1 MDTIEL
7 YRKYVKMYPI
17 QTAEQEREMIERER
31 HDEAKCRQLL
41 VMHNLR
47 AALAL
52 GAKYIG
58 RVSGV
63 DDGIQKAMVGL
74 VKASKRFDLD
84 KKVKFI
90 SFATMLIR
98 NEVNPMRATVS
109 EKADMLSLSLDR
121 TVVGK
126 NGDGDA
132 TLGDFINNLKSGD
145 FDTNDG
151 RKFMDDFVRSEDAA
165 YFIKSIELL
174 NVQQRWKD
182 ITISYFD
189 LNDLGMNPNPE
200 ETIQTIAKKYGV
212 TRQRISQIIRKTL
225 IRLKKRLCNPLKN
238 EECVSAYRSDACG
251 DIEDKERISH
261 RAEKNNYIRNRYQT
275 RERSIFRKRSGG
287 LVTPYNRIAAEGC
300 KEMGSESKRK
310 KDYQT
315 HFIGGEYKC
324 FYSQLY
330 HDECMAKWMQTHHR
344 EETDGFLARRLAL
357 ARHIAKT
364 NGEDEEGKATR
375 ISYSD
380 ADVTPT
386 NCGKA
391 LAADFIEAEKDLEI
405 DGSSGN
411 LEADIRKVDDSI
423 VQNGCYEDDGSN
435 DYECEVA

>member
-52 GAKYIG
+52 GVKYIG

-84 KKVKFI
+84 RKTKFI
-90 SFATMLIR
+90 SFATMVIR

-165 YFIKSIELL
+165 YFVKSIELL
-174 NVQQRWKD
+174 NVQQKWKD

-212 TRQRISQIIRKTL
+212 TRQRISQIIRETL
-225 IRLKKRLCNPLKN
+225 KRLKIRLCSPFGT
-238 EECVSAYRSDACG
+238 EECVKSYKETVGCNPD
-251 DIEDKERISH
+251 DKERIRH
-261 RAEKNNYIRNRYQT
+261 RVETATYIRNRYKT
-275 RERSIFRKRSGG
+275 KDRCYVRKSSCG
-287 LVTPYNRIAAEGC
+287 LVSPYSRIAAEGS

-324 FYSQLY
+324 FYSQRY

-364 NGEDEEGKATR
+364 NGEDEEEKATR

-391 LAADFIEAEKDLEI
+391 LAADFIEAKNDMESEVISLE
-405 DGSSGN
+405 N
-411 LEADIRKVDDSI
+411 DIRKVDNSI
-423 VQNGCYEDDGSN
+423 VQSGNYEDDGSN
-435 DYECEVA
+435 DYESEVA

>member
-84 KKVKFI
+84 RKTKFI
-90 SFATMLIR
+90 SFATMVIR

-109 EKADMLSLSLDR
+109 EKADMIAISLDSK
-121 TVVGK
+121 VGR
-126 NGDGDA
+126 NEDGDA
-132 TLGDFINNLKSGD
+132 TLRDFVDNLKSCA
-145 FDTNDG
+145 FATSDG
-151 RKFMDDFVRSEDAA
+151 RKFMDAFVRSEDAA
-165 YFIKSIELL
+165 YLIKSIELL
-174 NVQQRWKD
+174 NVQQKWKD

-225 IRLKKRLCNPLKN
+225 IHLKKRLCNPLKN
-238 EECVSAYRSDACG
+238 EECVSAYRGDACG
-251 DIEDKERISH
+251 DIEDKERIIH
-261 RAEKNNYIRNRYQT
+261 REEKNNYIRNRYPT
-275 RERSIFRKRSGG
+275 RERRIFRKWSGG

-300 KEMGSESKRK
+300 KEIGSESKRK

-324 FYSQLY
+324 FYSLINQL
-330 HDECMAKWMQTHHR
+330 CAIILVLT
-344 EETDGFLARRLAL
+344 
-357 ARHIAKT
+357 
-364 NGEDEEGKATR
+364 
-375 ISYSD
+375 
-380 ADVTPT
+380 
-386 NCGKA
+386 
-391 LAADFIEAEKDLEI
+391 
-405 DGSSGN
+405 
-411 LEADIRKVDDSI
+411 
-423 VQNGCYEDDGSN
+423 
-435 DYECEVA
+435 

>member
-74 VKASKRFDLD
+74 VKASKWFDLD
-84 KKVKFI
+84 KKTKFI
-90 SFATMLIR
+90 SFATMVIR

-109 EKADMLSLSLDR
+109 EKADMIAISLDSK
-121 TVVGK
+121 VGR
-126 NGDGDA
+126 NEDGDA
-132 TLGDFINNLKSGD
+132 TLRDFIDNLKSCD
-145 FDTNDG
+145 FATSDG

-174 NVQQRWKD
+174 NVQQKWKD

-212 TRQRISQIIRKTL
+212 TRQRISQIIRETL
-225 IRLKKRLCNPLKN
+225 IHLKKRLCNPLKN
-238 EECVSAYRSDACG
+238 EECVRAYRGDACG

-261 RAEKNNYIRNRYQT
+261 REEKNNYIRNRYQT
-275 RERSIFRKRSGG
+275 RERRIFRKWSGG

-324 FYSQLY
+324 FYSQRY
-330 HDECMAKWMQTHHR
+330 YDECRAKWIQMHHR

-364 NGEDEEGKATR
+364 NGEDEEGKDTR

-391 LAADFIEAEKDLEI
+391 LAADFIEAKKDLEI
-405 DGSSGN
+405 EGSSGN